1 VDGGVS
7 WRFRRLLPPRRDVLI
22 AGTFLS
28 LSLLQVLEEP
38 IAGPLASLAVAIGST
53 LPLAWRRVHPAAA
66 ALAGTV
72 VWFIPTHGFLF
83 LGYVVA
89 VLLYFSVGNEIRRL
103 PVVVTVTGVGT
114 LLGVVATLLTDQPP
128 PTALGSALAITA
140 PAAAGRIVAHQRA
153 QTARLHELTEQL
165 VRERVTA
172 EQVAVAEERGRIA
185 RELHDV
191 IGHDVTVI
199 VLQADAA
206 AAALQKAPQLARA
219 PVAAIRDAAADVLT
233 EMRSVL
239 GVLRAE
245 PGQRLRP
252 QPGLADL
259 PALVEEARRAGE
271 PVTLELAA
279 ASRPVPATVQ
289 LAAYR
294 LVQEALTNARRHAR
308 GAAVQV
314 HVEVDRDAV
323 VVRVLDSGGRAE
335 QTNGAGFGL
344 VGMRER
350 VRLLGGQLETGQRS
364 GGGFAVSA
372 RLPLGPTEPP

>member
-1 VDGGVS
+1 MDGGLS
-7 WRFRRLLPPRRDVLI
+7 GPGRRLLPPRRDALV
-22 AGTFLS
+22 AGAFLAV
-28 LSLLQVLEEP
+28 SLLQVLEEP
-38 IAGPLASLAVAIGST
+38 ISGPVASLAVALGST

-72 VWFIPTHGFLF
+72 VWFIPTQGFLF
-83 LGYVVA
+83 FGYVVA
-89 VLLYFSVGNEIRRL
+89 VLLYFSVGNEIPRL
-103 PVVVTVTGVGT
+103 PVVVTVTGVGMV
-114 LLGVVATLLTDQPP
+114 LGVAATLLTDQPP
-128 PTALGSALAITA
+128 PTAFGSALAVAA

-172 EQVAVAEERGRIA
+172 EQIAVAEERTRIA

-206 AAALQKAPQLARA
+206 AAALQKAPHMASA

-259 PALVEEARRAGE
+259 PSLVDEARRAGE
-271 PVTLELAA
+271 PVTLEL
-279 ASRPVPATVQ
+279 SPLPRPVPATVQ

-294 LVQEALTNARRHAR
+294 LVQEALTNAQRHAA
-308 GAAVQV
+308 GASVQV
-314 HVEVDRDAV
+314 RVQVDRDAI
-323 VVRVLDSGGRAE
+323 VVRVVDSGGRAD
-335 QTNGAGFGL
+335 QANGAGFGL

-350 VRLLGGQLETGQRS
+350 VRLLGGQLETGQRH

-372 RLPLGPTEPP
+372 RLPLDPSEVP